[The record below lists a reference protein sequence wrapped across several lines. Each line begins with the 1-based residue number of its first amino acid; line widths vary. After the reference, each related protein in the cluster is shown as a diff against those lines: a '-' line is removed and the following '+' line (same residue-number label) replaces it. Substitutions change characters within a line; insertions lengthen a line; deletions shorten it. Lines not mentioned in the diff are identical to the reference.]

1 MRERG
6 QHGVEVAANVL
17 LPARE
22 VFDLLRRGA
31 GIAAHLCVD
40 LIEIVVLQIVIA
52 LLHPEYPAQDVRAA
66 VLHRAAAPLLLRRPR
81 HGGELLV
88 VLRPA
93 HEHRADGHAVFRHGV
108 LDLER
113 TDVRL
118 DDFLTEIIEIGRKH
132 LADVVQLELHLKIVL
147 YVVID
152 QPEQADERLRIVE
165 GRIDRRHLL
174 IGRAG
179 LVRDPERGVGAEH
192 IGKAA
197 RRPVI
202 AQLMEQLE
210 QTARVARHGDVLPEI
225 RAALLLEPALRAQLA
240 DEKARA
246 SGNIAQLVF
255 VDVLALEGR
264 VRELLLQTA
273 AQHGVQLV
281 LGQPELLPVCHA
293 EHIERVRVQRPVRGR
308 ERREQ
313 LVRHGFK
320 KFHKRY
326 PPAEG
331 VLPLVFRLIQ
341 LYGFRADFTMHS
353 LSEKS
358 LFTQKQS
365 GLPHRVPRDLL
376 LSCRRAPPR
385 RARKENESGPPSA
398 FCRQQAVPG

>member
-1 MRERG
+1 M
-6 QHGVEVAANVL
+6 
-17 LPARE
+17 
-22 VFDLLRRGA
+22 
-31 GIAAHLCVD
+31 
-40 LIEIVVLQIVIA
+40 
-52 LLHPEYPAQDVRAA
+52 
-66 VLHRAAAPLLLRRPR
+66 
-81 HGGELLV
+81 
-88 VLRPA
+88 
-93 HEHRADGHAVFRHGV
+93 
-108 LDLER
+108 
-113 TDVRL
+113 
-118 DDFLTEIIEIGRKH
+118 
-132 LADVVQLELHLKIVL
+132 QLELHLKIVL

-179 LVRDPERGVGAEH
+179 LVRDPERGIGAEH

-331 VLPLVFRLIQ
+331 ALPLVFRLIQ
-341 LYGFRADFTMHS
+341 LYGFRADFTMCS

-358 LFTQKQS
+358 LSTQRQS
-365 GLPHRVPRDLL
+365 GLRRQGAQGRDCAARSPAELPQSALGGRIRKTKAARRPRFAD
-376 LSCRRAPPR
+376 SRPFPEEHPRQSPAPE
-385 RARKENESGPPSA
+385 AASTSISS
-398 FCRQQAVPG
+398 